1 VWSHKEKEN
10 ELYNHFQSILG
21 SRMQRLATLN
31 WDDLNMPQLMNH
43 QLDEPFTEDEVK
55 SAIAELPVE
64 KAPHPDGFTGIFYR
78 TCWDMINQDILA
90 EFQCIYN
97 QTVGPLPKLNG
108 ALLTLLPKRN
118 FNNNMV
124 ILGLSI

>member
-1 VWSHKEKEN
+1 
-10 ELYNHFQSILG
+10 
-21 SRMQRLATLN
+21 
-31 WDDLNMPQLMNH
+31 
-43 QLDEPFTEDEVK
+43 
-55 SAIAELPVE
+55 
-64 KAPHPDGFTGIFYR
+64 
-78 TCWDMINQDILA
+78 MINQDILA

-124 ILGLSI
+124 ILGLSV